1 MSELA
6 AALSSRE
13 GSAILFVG
21 CTVFAVISLTVFR
34 GWLERGPRA
43 EKSATANLIAAALG
57 AIFAAMLAGGVADY
71 VAAGAVNFLNLALF
85 LTGAA
90 GAGILAE
97 TIIGFHRGTLD
108 NDELRRMAAHDL

>member
-6 AALSSRE
+6 EALSFRE

-21 CTVFAVISLTVFR
+21 CTVFTVISLTVFR
-34 GWLERGPRA
+34 RWLERGPRA
-43 EKSATANLIAAALG
+43 EKSTANLIASVLG
-57 AIFAAMLAGGVADY
+57 VIFAAMLAGGVVDY
-71 VAAGAVNFLNLALF
+71 VAASTVNFLNLALF

-108 NDELRRMAAHDL
+108 NDELRRMAARDL